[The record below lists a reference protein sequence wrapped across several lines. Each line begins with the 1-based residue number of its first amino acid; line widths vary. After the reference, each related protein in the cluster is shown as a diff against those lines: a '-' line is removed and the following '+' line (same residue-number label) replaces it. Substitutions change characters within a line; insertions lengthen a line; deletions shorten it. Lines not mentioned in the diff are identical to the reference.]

1 MTAPARAEVVEHRTR
16 AGRLDYV
23 TVEREPD
30 GVVRVLGWYPSRS
43 AAQRAVDHDA
53 DTAPLAVRAVAAVVG
68 PFLRPLLVR
77 PGLIR

>member
-1 MTAPARAEVVEHRTR
+1 MTALPSTQVVEHRTR

-30 GVVRVLGWYPSRS
+30 GVVRVLGWYPSRT
-43 AAQRAVDHDA
+43 AAQRAVDHAA
-53 DTAPLAVRAVAAVVG
+53 DTAPLAVRAVAAAIG